1 LAKELGISRSLTK
14 PVTSSRL
21 LEAMARYEQARDVL
35 IVDDDREFVQ
45 LICRYL
51 QSSGR
56 QYNVRMAYDGDEGW
70 RSLCQQPPDL
80 LLLDV
85 MMPGRDGFEVIE
97 EMKRNPSL
105 GTTEVILITGTH
117 FEKSLQ
123 EKYESQMHIQMRG
136 GLSTIQI
143 LAWMRALIDLSRPGA
158 LTAS

>member
-1 LAKELGISRSLTK
+1 LAKELGISKSLTK

-56 QYNVRMAYDGDEGW
+56 QYNVRMAYDGDQGW
-70 RSLCQQPPDL
+70 RSLCQQPPEL

-85 MMPGRDGFEVIE
+85 IMPGRDGFEIIE
-97 EMKRNPSL
+97 AMKRSPSFDK
-105 GTTEVILITGTH
+105 TEVILITGTH

-123 EKYESQMHIQMRG
+123 VKYASEMHIQMRG
-136 GLSTIQI
+136 GV
-143 LAWMRALIDLSRPGA
+143 M
-158 LTAS
+158 TAH